1 MNREHLNH
9 EQFSPL
15 SDVFGWGLS
24 RDAEYSPLTRIKAT
38 LRGSR
43 YNMKIQS
50 VELKYFKKFPHLRL
64 DFTDSE
70 TGFARDLMVLIGMNG
85 AGKTSLLQAI
95 AATLGVAT
103 GRLQKLQDLDW
114 SRFNPELLGTGDN

>member
-1 MNREHLNH
+1 
-9 EQFSPL
+9 
-15 SDVFGWGLS
+15 
-24 RDAEYSPLTRIKAT
+24 
-38 LRGSR
+38 
-43 YNMKIQS
+43 MKIQS
-50 VELKYFKKFPHLRL
+50 LELKYFKNFPHLRL

-114 SRFNPELLGTGDN
+114 SGFNPELLGTGDDFHRRLT